1 MNMRDKISMYFGN
14 FIADQTNSDKEKRE
28 RIIYGLWNFLTIIML
43 LTILGLIKII
53 TMTLFSADI
62 PIFTVYLSFS
72 VLRVY
77 LGGFHLTNTN
87 VCLIVT
93 TILILICSLI
103 SYYIRLDLYMMVMM
117 YIVGY
122 LIVYMVGVIDNK
134 NKRYNVKRKVRYQKY
149 GFVLLTG
156 LLIINVIIYMSSYMV
171 LSNALI
177 VGILLEISNLVL
189 GKITYKN

>member
-1 MNMRDKISMYFGN
+1 
-14 FIADQTNSDKEKRE
+14 
-28 RIIYGLWNFLTIIML
+28 
-43 LTILGLIKII
+43 
-53 TMTLFSADI
+53 
-62 PIFTVYLSFS
+62 
-72 VLRVY
+72 
-77 LGGFHLTNTN
+77 
-87 VCLIVT
+87 
-93 TILILICSLI
+93 
-103 SYYIRLDLYMMVMM
+103 MMVMM